1 MSVLEDGFSIDRDRA
16 WQKEICS
23 SGSQLDMLVAAFEV
37 SFPNGDRI
45 IDKRRGSLL
54 RGPTWAI
61 FHDTRQEVAR
71 RFNRVV
77 DLLFQNSGYIRNI
90 RKDFDHMGRL
100 ERSSHDPTIT
110 IPFMNGFR
118 SHISKPRG
126 TVTSRQFKATDLVRG
141 FEGNCV
147 SHHMHEPQYDLFMY
161 GCAWEK
167 QGVIEMVCIVP
178 LYIEENMEVQSAT
191 RSLLKA
197 TLEDFSI
204 SV

>member
-1 MSVLEDGFSIDRDRA
+1 MLEDGFSIDRDRA

-126 TVTSRQFKATDLVRG
+126 KVTSRQFKATDQ
-141 FEGNCV
+141 FEV
-147 SHHMHEPQYDLFMY
+147 SRE
-161 GCAWEK
+161 
-167 QGVIEMVCIVP
+167 IVSP
-178 LYIEENMEVQSAT
+178 IICMSLNMI
-191 RSLLKA
+191 SLCTAVHGKNKGLSRWFA
-197 TLEDFSI
+197 LCHCT
-204 SV
+204 